1 MKKSSYVIVPP
12 NRPDQSTVRSDL
24 IRQDQLSNV
33 SSVIRSKTHPLEN
46 RLKGWDATQ
55 DDFKLK
61 LKAEIFGVGF
71 PMRMMMERRMIRQTS
86 HYASVYHYVSVKQDV
101 PLPGR
106 STSSNLHLDIL
117 LGKTF
122 IQRWRRDL
130 RFKMN
135 CCYLYRS
142 PFTMFISSSVNHV
155 EHLNSVTLTAPFEI
169 IK

>member
-55 DDFKLK
+55 DEFKLK

-71 PMRMMMERRMIRQTS
+71 PMRMMMERRMIRQT
-86 HYASVYHYVSVKQDV
+86 DV

-117 LGKTF
+117 LGKDETLDESDVF
-122 IQRWRRDL
+122 ITNCSLDMIQSSNCRNRQD
-130 RFKMN
+130 FHSKMEKR
-135 CCYLYRS
+135 LK
-142 PFTMFISSSVNHV
+142 I
-155 EHLNSVTLTAPFEI
+155 
-169 IK
+169 